1 MTRSRP
7 FRLPAGGALIDRTR
21 RLRFR
26 FNGTDYEGH
35 PGDTLAS
42 ALMANGVRVVGRS
55 FKYHRPRGIVAA
67 GAEEPNAIVQLDGDD
82 DEPNARATTLP
93 LREGL
98 SARSVNCWP
107 GVDFDLG
114 AINDRLSPLLS
125 AGFYYKTFMGPPGG
139 WSFYG
144 RIVRRM
150 AGLGTAPRGAG
161 RHRYEKR
168 FHHCDVL
175 VAGAGPAGLQA
186 ALAAARGGA
195 RVTIADDAPA
205 PGGMLLDG
213 GAEIG
218 GGPAAEWAAAAAAEL
233 DALPNVVRLDR
244 ATVAGYYDH
253 NLLTVVEAAPRQP
266 WIDER
271 LWKVRARRVV
281 LATGAAERPLVFAD
295 NDRPGVMLASAALA
309 YVRRYAV
316 RPGVR
321 AVAVT
326 NNSSTY
332 RTVLELVDAGVEV
345 PVLADVRAE
354 PPEPLVAELVARGV
368 EVLCGHAV
376 VGVAGVRAVRA
387 AVVAP
392 RGRSGGRRRV
402 ACDLVLCSGGWS
414 PRVHLHSQSGAR
426 PVYDAPHACFVPGDS
441 VQAECS
447 AGACKGAFGLR
458 AALEQGWRAGA
469 EACRLLG
476 FDVPDVPDALDMP
489 DTPDAPDRPGISA
502 ASGTPDVP
510 GMSAV
515 SRTPN
520 PSDASVPSCSEV
532 PPPDIEPCWEVPSA
546 RPRAKAFVDLQNDVT
561 AEDIRI
567 AEREGFRSVEHV
579 KRYTT
584 AGMGTDQ
591 GKLGNVNAIGI
602 LSETLSEA
610 PGAIGTTSY
619 RPPYTPVSFGAI
631 AGKET
636 GEFVLPARRTALTGR
651 IEDAGAVMFEAGAGY
666 RRPSFFPCPGE
677 GMAAAVARE
686 TLACRTT
693 AGMYDG
699 SPLGKFELHGPGV
712 AAFLNRVYANR
723 WDDLAVGRG
732 RFGWMLRE
740 DGRLL
745 DDGITFRLGEDHW
758 WTFAGT
764 GAADHV
770 LKHLERL
777 LQLVWPELEVYLTVV
792 TSQWTNVCVCGPRAR
807 AVLEGAGV
815 GTSLAP
821 DAFPFMS
828 MREMTVAGIPA
839 RVARA
844 GYTGELSFEINV
856 PARHGVRLW
865 ESLAA
870 AGEPL
875 GLTLVGSEASMVMR
889 CEKGFVSAGFEG
901 DGIVNPFDAGC
912 GWAVDMDKGDFI
924 GRRSLVRDR
933 SAGGVRPNVVG
944 LLPEDP
950 SFVPPDGTPLVPA
963 GAPAEA
969 PPVLG
974 YVSQACHS
982 PNVGRG
988 IALAVLDDGR
998 QRIGERIEIAAIDR
1012 RAPALVTPPCFVDPR
1027 GGRMRG

>member
-1 MTRSRP
+1 MIRSQP
-7 FRLPAGGALIDRTR
+7 FRLAAGGALIDRSR

-42 ALMANGVRVVGRS
+42 ALMANGVRLVGRS
-55 FKYHRPRGIVAA
+55 FKYHRPRGVVAA

-82 DEPNARATTLP
+82 DDEPNARATTLA

-107 GVDFDLG
+107 GVGFDLG
-114 AINDRLSPLLS
+114 AINDRLSPLLP
-125 AGFYYKTFMGPPGG
+125 AGFYYKTFMGFPGG
-139 WSFYG
+139 WNFYG
-144 RIVRRM
+144 RFVRRM
-150 AGLGTAPRGAG
+150 AGLGTTPRDAV
-161 RHRYEKR
+161 RRTYEKR

-195 RVTIADDAPA
+195 RVMLADEGPV
-205 PGGMLLDG
+205 PGGTLLDG
-213 GAEIG
+213 AAEIG
-218 GGPAAEWAAAAAAEL
+218 GRPASEWAAEVAAEL
-233 DALPNVVRLDR
+233 DSLPNVVRLDG

-253 NLLTVVEAAPRQP
+253 NLLTVVELSPRQS

-309 YVRRYAV
+309 CVRRYAV
-316 RPGVR
+316 RPGDR
-321 AVAVT
+321 AVVVT
-326 NNSSTY
+326 NNNATY
-332 RTVLELVDAGVEV
+332 RTVLELVEAGVEV
-345 PVLADVRAE
+345 PVLADIRMH
-354 PPEPLVAELVARGV
+354 PPEPLVAELAARGV
-368 EVLCGHAV
+368 EVPRGHAV
-376 VGVAGVRAVRA
+376 VGVAGTRAVRA
-387 AVVAP
+387 AFVAP
-392 RGRSGGRRRV
+392 AGRSGERRRV
-402 ACDLVLCSGGWS
+402 DCDLVLCSGGWS
-414 PRVHLHSQSGAR
+414 PRIHLHSQSGGR
-426 PVYDAPHACFVPGDS
+426 PAYDEAHACFVPGGS
-441 VQAECS
+441 VQAERG
-447 AGACKGAFGLR
+447 AGACNGAFGLR
-458 AALEQGWRAGA
+458 AALAQGWRAGS
-469 EACRLLG
+469 EACAALG
-476 FDVPDVPDALDMP
+476 FLVPA
-489 DTPDAPDRPGISA
+489 T
-502 ASGTPDVP
+502 DVP
-510 GMSAV
+510 GCP
-515 SRTPN
+515 RDWPL
-520 PSDASVPSCSEV
+520 
-532 PPPDIEPCWEVPSA
+532 DIEPCWEIPSS
-546 RPRAKAFVDLQNDVT
+546 RRHAKAFVDLQNDVT
-561 AEDIRI
+561 AADIRL
-567 AEREGFRSVEHV
+567 AEQEGFRSVEHV

-610 PGAIGTTSY
+610 PGTVGTTTY
-619 RPPYTPVSFGAI
+619 RPPYVPVSFGVM
-631 AGKET
+631 AGKDA
-636 GEFVLPARRTALTGR
+636 GEIVLPSRRTALTDW
-651 IEDAGAVMFEAGAGY
+651 IEAAGAVMFEAGAGY
-666 RRPSFFPCPGE
+666 RRPSFFPRAGE
-677 GMAAAVARE
+677 GAAEAIARE
-686 TLACRTT
+686 AFACRTA

-699 SPLGKFELHGPGV
+699 SPLGKFELHGPDV
-712 AAFLNRVYANR
+712 AVLLNRVYTNR

-745 DDGITFRLGEDHW
+745 DDGITFRLGEDRW
-758 WTFAGT
+758 WMFAGT

-770 LKHLERL
+770 HRHLERL
-777 LQLVWPELEVYLTVV
+777 LQIEWPELRVYLAVV
-792 TSQWTNVCVCGPRAR
+792 TSQWTNVCLCGPNAR
-807 AVLEGAGV
+807 AVLDAAG
-815 GTSLAP
+815 TDASLAP
-821 DAFPFMS
+821 DAFPFMA

-856 PARHGVRLW
+856 PARHGVGLW
-865 ESLAA
+865 ESLVE
-870 AGEPL
+870 AGERF

-901 DGIVNPFDAGC
+901 GGIVNPYDAGC

-924 GRRSLVRDR
+924 GRRSLVRDLHV
-933 SAGGVRPNVVG
+933 GGVRPNVVG

-950 SFVPPDGTPLVPA
+950 AFVPADGTPLVPA
-963 GAPAEA
+963 GAPADA
-969 PPVLG
+969 PPVIG

-982 PNVGRG
+982 PNAGRS

-998 QRIGERIEIAAIDR
+998 RRVDEGIEIAAIGR
-1012 RAPALVTPPCFVDPR
+1012 RAPALVTRPCFVDPG

>member
-1 MTRSRP
+1 MIRSQP
-7 FRLPAGGALIDRTR
+7 FRLATGGTLVDRSR
-21 RLRFR
+21 RLPFR

-42 ALMANGVRVVGRS
+42 ALMANGVCVVGRS

-82 DEPNARATTLP
+82 DEPNARATTLL
-93 LREGL
+93 LRDGL

-107 GVDFDLG
+107 SVGFDLG
-114 AINDRLSPLLS
+114 SINDRLSPLFP

-139 WSFYG
+139 WNFYG
-144 RIVRRM
+144 RFVRRM
-150 AGLGTAPRGAG
+150 AGLGTTPGTAG
-161 RHRYEKR
+161 RHAYEKR

-186 ALAAARGGA
+186 ALAAARSGA
-195 RVTIADDAPA
+195 RVMIADDGRA

-213 GAEIG
+213 AAEVDG
-218 GGPAAEWAAAAAAEL
+218 RPGLEWAADAAAEL
-233 DALPNVVRLDR
+233 DAYPDVVRLDQ

-253 NLLTVVEAAPRQP
+253 NLLTVVELSPGES

-271 LWKVRARRVV
+271 LWKVRARCVV

-309 YVRRYAV
+309 YVCRYAV
-316 RPGVR
+316 RAGTR
-321 AVAVT
+321 AVVVA

-332 RTVLELVDAGVEV
+332 RTVLELVEAGIDV
-345 PVLADVRAE
+345 PVLADIRAR
-354 PPEPLVAELVARGV
+354 PPESLVAELAARGV
-368 EVLCGHAV
+368 EVLRGHAV
-376 VGVAGVRAVRA
+376 VGVAGGRAVKA
-387 AVVAP
+387 AFVAP
-392 RGRSGGRRRV
+392 PGRPAESRRV

-426 PVYDAPHACFVPGDS
+426 PVYDAAHACFVPGDS
-441 VQAECS
+441 VQAERS
-447 AGACKGAFGLR
+447 AGACNGAFSLWS
-458 AALEQGWRAGA
+458 ALEQGWRAGS
-469 EACRLLG
+469 EACGALG
-476 FDVPDVPDALDMP
+476 FS
-489 DTPDAPDRPGISA
+489 APA
-502 ASGTPDVP
+502 ASMPQ
-510 GMSAV
+510 
-515 SRTPN
+515 
-520 PSDASVPSCSEV
+520 CSED
-532 PPPDIEPCWEVPSA
+532 PPLDIAPCWEIPSA
-546 RPRAKAFVDLQNDVT
+546 RPRAKSFVDLQNDVT
-561 AEDIRI
+561 AEDIRL

-591 GKLGNVNAIGI
+591 GKLGNVNTIGI

-610 PGAIGTTSY
+610 PGGIGTTSY
-619 RPPYTPVSFGAI
+619 RPPYTPMSFGVI
-631 AGKET
+631 AGKDA
-636 GEFVLPARRTALTGR
+636 GEIVLPARRTALTDR
-651 IEDAGAVMFEAGAGY
+651 IEEAGAVMFEAGAGY
-666 RRPSFFPCPGE
+666 RRPSYFPRPGE
-677 GMAAAVARE
+677 RAAAAIARE
-686 TLACRTT
+686 ALACRTA

-699 SPLGKFELHGPGV
+699 SPLGKFELHGPDV

-723 WDDLAVGRG
+723 WDDLAIGRG

-758 WTFAGT
+758 WMFAGT

-770 LKHLERL
+770 QKHLERL
-777 LQLVWPELEVYLTVV
+777 LQIEWPELDVCLTAV
-792 TSQWTNVCVCGPRAR
+792 TSQWTNVCVCGPKAR
-807 AVLEGAGV
+807 AVLESTGV
-815 GTSLAP
+815 GASLASA
-821 DAFPFMS
+821 AFPFMA
-828 MREMTVAGIPA
+828 MHEMTVAGIPA

-870 AGEPL
+870 AGEPI
-875 GLTLVGSEASMVMR
+875 GLTPIGSEASMVMR

-933 SAGGVRPNVVG
+933 NAGGVRPNVVG
-944 LLPEDP
+944 LLPDDP
-950 SFVPPDGTPLVPA
+950 SFIPPDGTPLVPT
-963 GAPAEA
+963 GAPADA
-969 PPVLG
+969 PPVIG

-982 PNVGRG
+982 PNIGRA

-998 QRIGERIEIAAIDR
+998 RQIDERIEIAAIDR
-1012 RAPALVTPPCFVDPR
+1012 RAPALVTRPCFVDPR
-1027 GGRMRG
+1027 GSRMKG

>member
-1 MTRSRP
+1 MSRSQP
-7 FRLPAGGALIDRTR
+7 FRLAAGGTLIDRSR
-21 RLRFR
+21 RLTFR

-35 PGDTLAS
+35 PGDILAS
-42 ALMANGVRVVGRS
+42 ALMANGVRLVGRS

-82 DEPNARATTLP
+82 DEPNARATTLL
-93 LREGL
+93 LRDGL

-107 GVDFDLG
+107 SVGFDLG
-114 AINDRLSPLLS
+114 AINDRLSPLLA
-125 AGFYYKTFMGPPGG
+125 AGFYYKTFMGSPGG
-139 WSFYG
+139 WNFYG
-144 RIVRRM
+144 RFVRRM
-150 AGLGTAPRGAG
+150 AGLGIAPRGAG
-161 RHRYEKR
+161 GHAYEKR
-168 FHHCDVL
+168 FHHCEVL

-186 ALAAARGGA
+186 ALAAGRSGA
-195 RVTIADDAPA
+195 RVMIADDGPA
-205 PGGMLLDG
+205 PGGALLDG
-213 GAEIG
+213 AAEIG
-218 GGPAAEWAAAAAAEL
+218 GRPAFEWAAEVAAEL

-253 NLLTVVEAAPRQP
+253 NLLTVVELSPPKQS

-281 LATGAAERPLVFAD
+281 LATGASERPLVFAD

-316 RPGVR
+316 RPGAR

-326 NNSSTY
+326 NNNSTY
-332 RTVLELVDAGVEV
+332 RTILELVEAGIEV
-345 PVLADVRAE
+345 PVLADLRSRPHEA
-354 PPEPLVAELVARGV
+354 LVAELAARGV
-368 EVLCGHAV
+368 EVLRGHAI
-376 VGVAGVRAVRA
+376 VGVAGSRAVKA
-387 AVVAP
+387 AFVAASDRP
-392 RGRSGGRRRV
+392 VDPRRV

-426 PVYDAPHACFVPGDS
+426 PVYDAAHACFVPGDS
-441 VQAECS
+441 IQAERS
-447 AGACKGAFGLR
+447 AGACNGAFSLR
-458 AALEQGWRAGA
+458 SALEQGWRAGS
-469 EACRLLG
+469 EACGGLG
-476 FDVPDVPDALDMP
+476 FAAPPTSIPD
-489 DTPDAPDRPGISA
+489 
-502 ASGTPDVP
+502 
-510 GMSAV
+510 
-515 SRTPN
+515 
-520 PSDASVPSCSEV
+520 CSED
-532 PPPDIEPCWEVPSA
+532 PPLDIEPCWEIPSA

-561 AEDIRI
+561 AEDIRL
-567 AEREGFRSVEHV
+567 AEQEGFRSVEHV

-591 GKLGNVNAIGI
+591 GKLGNVNMIGI

-610 PGAIGTTSY
+610 PDGIGTTSY
-619 RPPYTPVSFGAI
+619 RPPYTPVSFGVI
-631 AGKET
+631 AGKDA
-636 GEFVLPARRTALTGR
+636 GEIVLPARRTALTDC
-651 IEDAGAVMFEAGAGY
+651 IEEAGAVMFEAGAGY
-666 RRPSFFPCPGE
+666 RRPSYFPRPGE
-677 GMAAAVARE
+677 NMAAAVARE
-686 TLACRTT
+686 ALACRTA

-699 SPLGKFELHGPGV
+699 SPLGKFELHGPDV
-712 AAFLNRVYANR
+712 ATFLNRVYANR
-723 WDDLAVGRG
+723 WDDLAVGQG
-732 RFGWMLRE
+732 RFGWILRE

-745 DDGITFRLGEDHW
+745 DDGITFRLGEHHW
-758 WTFAGT
+758 WMFAGS

-770 LKHLERL
+770 QKHLERL
-777 LQLVWPELEVYLTVV
+777 LQIEWPELEVYLTAV
-792 TSQWTNVCVCGPRAR
+792 TSQWTNVCVCGPQAR
-807 AVLEGAGV
+807 AVLEGAGT
-815 GTSLAP
+815 GASLAT
-821 DAFPFMS
+821 DAFPFMA

-844 GYTGELSFEINV
+844 GYTGEFSFEINI

-865 ESLAA
+865 KSLAA
-870 AGEPL
+870 AGEPC

-933 SAGGVRPNVVG
+933 NTGGVRPNVVG

-963 GAPAEA
+963 GAPADS
-969 PPVLG
+969 PPVIG

-982 PNVGRG
+982 PNVGRA
-988 IALAVLDDGR
+988 IALVVLDDGR
-998 QRIGERIEIAAIDR
+998 QRIDERIEIAAIDR
-1012 RAPALVTPPCFVDPR
+1012 RAPALVARPCFVDPA

>member
-1 MTRSRP
+1 MNRIQP
-7 FRLPAGGALIDRTR
+7 FRLAAGGTLIDRSR

-67 GAEEPNAIVQLDGDD
+67 GAEEPNAVVQLDGEGDGGG
-82 DEPNARATTLP
+82 DEPNARATTLA

-98 SARSVNCWP
+98 SARSVNCRP
-107 GVDFDLG
+107 SVNFDLG
-114 AINDRLSPLLS
+114 AINDRLSRLLA

-139 WSFYG
+139 WNFYG
-144 RIVRRM
+144 RFIRRM
-150 AGLGTAPRGAG
+150 AGLGTAPR
-161 RHRYEKR
+161 RPDRRVYEKR

-175 VAGAGPAGLQA
+175 VAGAGPAGLRA
-186 ALAAARGGA
+186 ALAAARSGA
-195 RVTIADDAPA
+195 RVMIADDGPA

-213 GAEIG
+213 MAAIG
-218 GGPAAEWAAAAAAEL
+218 GRPAGEWAAEAAAEL

-253 NLLTVVEAAPRQP
+253 NLLTVVELSPAQP
-266 WIDER
+266 WIGER

-281 LATGAAERPLVFAD
+281 LATGASERPLVFTN

-309 YVRRYAV
+309 YVRRHGV
-316 RPGVR
+316 RPGAR

-326 NNSSTY
+326 NNNSAY
-332 RTVLELVDAGVEV
+332 RAVLALADAGIEV
-345 PVLADVRAE
+345 PVLADVRRH
-354 PPEPLVAELVARGV
+354 PPEPLVAGLAARGV
-368 EVLCGHAV
+368 EVLRGHAV
-376 VGVAGVRAVRA
+376 VDVAGAQTVRA
-387 AVVAP
+387 AAVAP
-392 RGRSGGRRRV
+392 PERPGERRRV
-402 ACDLVLCSGGWS
+402 ACDLVLCSGGWN

-426 PVYDAPHACFVPGDS
+426 PAYDAEHACFVPGDS
-441 VQAECS
+441 VQAERS
-447 AGACKGAFGLR
+447 AGACNGAFSLR

-469 EACRLLG
+469 EACAALG
-476 FDVPDVPDALDMP
+476 FDAPDV
-489 DTPDAPDRPGISA
+489 
-502 ASGTPDVP
+502 SGTSATEVP
-510 GMSAV
+510 E
-515 SRTPN
+515 
-520 PSDASVPSCSEV
+520 CSED
-532 PPPDIEPCWEVPSA
+532 PPPDTLPCWEIRPV
-546 RPRAKAFVDLQNDVT
+546 RPRAKAFVDLANDVT

-567 AEREGFRSVEHV
+567 AEQEGFRSVEHV

-584 AGMGTDQ
+584 AGMGIDQ

-602 LSETLSEA
+602 LSETLSQA
-610 PGAIGTTSY
+610 PDAVGTTSY
-619 RPPYTPVSFGAI
+619 RPPYTPVSFGVI
-631 AGKET
+631 AGQER
-636 GEFVLPARRTALTGR
+636 GELVLPARRTALTDR
-651 IEDAGAVMFEAGAGY
+651 IEEAGAVMFEAGAGY
-666 RRPSFFPCPGE
+666 RRPNCFPRDGE
-677 GMAAAVARE
+677 SVAEAIARE
-686 TLACRTT
+686 ALACRTA

-699 SPLGKFELHGPGV
+699 SPLGKFELHGPDV
-712 AAFLNRVYANR
+712 AVFLNRVYANR

-764 GAADHV
+764 GAAGHV
-770 LKHLERL
+770 HRHLERL
-777 LQLVWPELEVYLTVV
+777 LQLVWPELKVYLTVV
-792 TSQWTNVCVCGPRAR
+792 TSQWTNVCVCGPKAR
-807 AVLEGAGV
+807 AVLEGAGT
-815 GTSLAP
+815 GASLAP
-821 DAFPFMS
+821 DEFPFMA

-844 GYTGELSFEINV
+844 GYTGEFSFEVNV

-865 ESLAA
+865 EALTE
-870 AGEPL
+870 AGEPF
-875 GLTLVGSEASMVMR
+875 GLVPVGSEASMVMR

-933 SAGGVRPNVVG
+933 NVGGVRPNVVG

-950 SFVPPDGTPLVPA
+950 SFVPPDGTPLVEA
-963 GAPAEA
+963 GAPADA
-969 PPVLG
+969 PPVIG
-974 YVSQACHS
+974 YVSQGCHS
-982 PNVGRG
+982 PNVGRA

-998 QRIGERIEIAAIDR
+998 RRIDGRIEIAGIGR
-1012 RAPALVTPPCFVDPR
+1012 RAPALVTRPCFVDP
-1027 GGRMRG
+1027 GGSRMRG

>member
-1 MTRSRP
+1 MIRSQP
-7 FRLPAGGALIDRTR
+7 FRLAASGALIDRSR

-42 ALMANGVRVVGRS
+42 ALMANGVRLVGRS

-67 GAEEPNAIVQLDGDD
+67 GAEEPNAIVQLDGED
-82 DEPNARATTLP
+82 DEPNARATTLA
-93 LREGL
+93 LRDGL

-107 GVDFDLG
+107 SVGFDVG
-114 AINDRLSPLLS
+114 AINDRLSPLLA
-125 AGFYYKTFMGPPGG
+125 AGFYYKTFMGSPGG
-139 WSFYG
+139 WNFYG
-144 RIVRRM
+144 RFIRRM
-150 AGLGTAPRGAG
+150 AGLGIAPRGAG
-161 RHRYEKR
+161 GHAYEKR

-186 ALAAARGGA
+186 ALAAGRSGA
-195 RVTIADDAPA
+195 RVMIADDGAA
-205 PGGMLLDG
+205 PGGTLLDDA
-213 GAEIG
+213 AEIG
-218 GGPAAEWAAAAAAEL
+218 GRPAFEWAADVAAEL
-233 DALPNVVRLDR
+233 DALPDVVRLDR

-253 NLLTVVEAAPRQP
+253 NLLTIVELSPAQS

-281 LATGAAERPLVFAD
+281 LATGASERPLVFAD

-309 YVRRYAV
+309 YVRRYGV
-316 RPGVR
+316 RPGTR

-332 RTVLELVDAGVEV
+332 RTILELMEAGIEV
-345 PVLADVRAE
+345 TVLADLRARPPE
-354 PPEPLVAELVARGV
+354 PPESLVAELAARGV
-368 EVLCGHAV
+368 EVLHGHAV
-376 VGVAGVRAVRA
+376 IGVAGARCVKA
-387 AVVAP
+387 AFVAP
-392 RGRSGGRRRV
+392 PGRPGERRRV

-414 PRVHLHSQSGAR
+414 PRVHLHSQSGGR
-426 PVYDAPHACFVPGDS
+426 PTYDPAHTCFVPGDS
-441 VQAECS
+441 VQAERS
-447 AGACKGAFGLR
+447 AGACNGAFDLR

-469 EACRLLG
+469 EACGALG
-476 FDVPDVPDALDMP
+476 FG
-489 DTPDAPDRPGISA
+489 APA
-502 ASGTPDVP
+502 
-510 GMSAV
+510 
-515 SRTPN
+515 
-520 PSDASVPSCSEV
+520 ASVPECSGD
-532 PPPDIEPCWEVPSA
+532 PALDIEPCWEVRSAHPS

-561 AEDIRI
+561 AEDIRL
-567 AEREGFRSVEHV
+567 AGREGFRSVEHV

-602 LSETLSEA
+602 LSEALSEA
-610 PGAIGTTSY
+610 PGDVGTTSY
-619 RPPYTPVSFGAI
+619 RPPYTPVSFGVI
-631 AGKET
+631 AGKDR
-636 GEFVLPARRTALTGR
+636 GDLVLPVRRTALTDR
-651 IEDAGAVMFEAGAGY
+651 IEEAGAVMFEAGAGY
-666 RRPSFFPCPGE
+666 RRPSYFPRAGE
-677 GMAAAVARE
+677 DMAAAVARE
-686 TLACRTT
+686 ALACRTT

-723 WDDLAVGRG
+723 WDDLAIGKG

-745 DDGITFRLGEDHW
+745 DDGITFRLGQDRW
-758 WTFAGT
+758 WMFAGT

-770 LKHLERL
+770 QKHLERL
-777 LQLVWPELEVYLTVV
+777 LQIEWPELEVYLTAV
-792 TSQWTNVCVCGPRAR
+792 TSQWTNVCVCGPKAR
-807 AVLEGAGV
+807 AVLEGAGT
-815 GTSLAP
+815 GASLAP
-821 DAFPFMS
+821 DAFPFMA
-828 MREMTVAGIPA
+828 MREMTVAGLPA

-844 GYTGELSFEINV
+844 GYTGEFSFEINV

-865 ESLAA
+865 QSLAA

-912 GWAVDMDKGDFI
+912 GWAVDMDKDDFI

-933 SAGGVRPNVVG
+933 NAGGVRPNVVG
-944 LLPEDP
+944 LLPDDP
-950 SFVPPDGTPLVPA
+950 SFVPPDGSPLVPA
-963 GAPAEA
+963 GAPADS
-969 PPVLG
+969 PPVIG
-974 YVSQACHS
+974 YISQACHS
-982 PNVGRG
+982 PNVGRA

-998 QRIGERIEIAAIDR
+998 QRIDERIEIAAIDR
-1012 RAPALVTPPCFVDPR
+1012 RAPALVTRPCFVDPR
-1027 GGRMRG
+1027 GSRMKG

>member
-1 MTRSRP
+1 MSRAQP
-7 FRLPAGGALIDRTR
+7 FRLAAGGICIDRSR

-26 FNGTDYEGH
+26 FNATDCEGH

-42 ALMANGVRVVGRS
+42 ALIANGVRLVGRS
-55 FKYHRPRGIVAA
+55 FKYHRPRGLVSA

-82 DEPNARATTLP
+82 DEPNARATTVL
-93 LREGL
+93 LRDGL

-107 GVDFDLG
+107 SVGFDLG
-114 AINDRLSPLLS
+114 SINDRLSPLFP

-139 WSFYG
+139 WNFYG
-144 RIVRRM
+144 RFVRRM
-150 AGLGTAPRGAG
+150 AGLGTAPGTAG
-161 RHRYEKR
+161 RRAYEKR

-186 ALAAARGGA
+186 ALQAARSGA
-195 RVTIADDAPA
+195 RVMLADDGAL
-205 PGGMLLDG
+205 PGGMLLEGEAAVG
-213 GAEIG
+213 GR
-218 GGPAAEWAAAAAAEL
+218 PAAEWAADVAAEL
-233 DALPNVVRLDR
+233 DAHPDVVRLDR

-253 NLLTVVEAAPRQP
+253 NLLTVVELSPTRP

-316 RPGVR
+316 RPGAR

-326 NNSSTY
+326 NNNSTY
-332 RTVLELVDAGVEV
+332 RTILELVEAGIEV
-345 PVLADVRAE
+345 PVVADIRSR
-354 PPEPLVAELVARGV
+354 PPEALVADLVARGV
-368 EVLCGHAV
+368 EVLRGHAI
-376 VGVAGVRAVRA
+376 VGVAGSRAVKA
-387 AVVAP
+387 AFVAP
-392 RGRSGGRRRV
+392 PDRPADPRRV

-426 PVYDAPHACFVPGDS
+426 PAYDAAHACFVPGDS
-441 VQAECS
+441 VQAERS
-447 AGACKGAFGLR
+447 AGACNGAFSLR
-458 AALEQGWRAGA
+458 SALEQGWRAGT
-469 EACRLLG
+469 EACSALG
-476 FDVPDVPDALDMP
+476 FA
-489 DTPDAPDRPGISA
+489 APATSIPH
-502 ASGTPDVP
+502 
-510 GMSAV
+510 
-515 SRTPN
+515 
-520 PSDASVPSCSEV
+520 CSED
-532 PPPDIEPCWEVPSA
+532 PPLDIEPCWEILSA
-546 RPRAKAFVDLQNDVT
+546 RPRARAFVDLQNDVT
-561 AEDIRI
+561 AEDIRL
-567 AEREGFRSVEHV
+567 AEQEGFRSVEHV

-602 LSETLSEA
+602 LSETLSET
-610 PGAIGTTSY
+610 PDGIGTTSY
-619 RPPYTPVSFGAI
+619 RPPYTPVSFGVI
-631 AGKET
+631 AGKDA
-636 GEFVLPARRTALTGR
+636 GEIVLPARRTALTDR
-651 IEDAGAVMFEAGAGY
+651 IEEAGAVMFEAGAGY
-666 RRPSFFPCPGE
+666 RRPSYFPRPGE
-677 GMAAAVARE
+677 NMAAAVARE
-686 TLACRTT
+686 ALACRTA

-699 SPLGKFELHGPGV
+699 SPLGKFELHGPDV
-712 AAFLNRVYANR
+712 AVFLNRVYANR
-723 WDDLAVGRG
+723 WDDLAVGQG

-745 DDGITFRLGEDHW
+745 DDGITFRLGEHHW
-758 WTFAGT
+758 WMFAGS

-770 LKHLERL
+770 QKHLERL
-777 LQLVWPELEVYLTVV
+777 LQIEWPELEVHLTAV
-792 TSQWTNVCVCGPRAR
+792 TSQWTNICVCGPKAR
-807 AVLEGAGV
+807 AVLEGAGT
-815 GTSLAP
+815 GASLAT
-821 DAFPFMS
+821 DAFPFMA
-828 MREMTVAGIPA
+828 MREMTVAGVPA

-844 GYTGELSFEINV
+844 GYTGEFSFEINV
-856 PARHGVRLW
+856 PARHGLHLW
-865 ESLAA
+865 NSLAA
-870 AGEPL
+870 AGEPC

-933 SAGGVRPNVVG
+933 NVGGVRPNVVG

-963 GAPAEA
+963 GAPTDS
-969 PPVLG
+969 PLVIG

-982 PNVGRG
+982 PNAGRA

-998 QRIGERIEIAAIDR
+998 QRIDERIEIAAIDR
-1012 RAPALVTPPCFVDPR
+1012 RAPALVVRACFVDPA

>member
-1 MTRSRP
+1 MIRSQP
-7 FRLPAGGALIDRTR
+7 LRLAAGGALIDRSR

-42 ALMANGVRVVGRS
+42 ALMANGVRLVGRS

-67 GAEEPNAIVQLDGDD
+67 GAEEPNAIVQLDGED
-82 DEPNARATTLP
+82 DEPNARATTVA

-98 SARSVNCWP
+98 SARSGNCWP
-107 GVDFDLG
+107 SVGFDVG
-114 AINDRLSPLLS
+114 AIYDRLSPLLA
-125 AGFYYKTFMGPPGG
+125 AGFYYKTFMGWPGG
-139 WSFYG
+139 WKFYG
-144 RIVRRM
+144 RFIRRM
-150 AGLGTAPRGAG
+150 AGLGIAPRDAG
-161 RHRYEKR
+161 GHAYEKR

-175 VAGAGPAGLQA
+175 IAGAGPAGLQA
-186 ALAAARGGA
+186 ALAAGRSGA
-195 RVTIADDAPA
+195 RVMIADDGAV
-205 PGGMLLDG
+205 PGGTLLDG
-213 GAEIG
+213 AAEIG
-218 GGPAAEWAAAAAAEL
+218 GRPAFEWAAEVTAEL

-253 NLLTVVEAAPRQP
+253 NLLTIVELSPGQS

-281 LATGAAERPLVFAD
+281 LATGASERPLVFAD

-309 YVRRYAV
+309 YVCRFGV
-316 RPGVR
+316 RPGTR

-332 RTVLELVDAGVEV
+332 RTVLELVEAGVEV
-345 PVLADVRAE
+345 AVLADLRARPPE
-354 PPEPLVAELVARGV
+354 PPESLAAELAARGV
-368 EVLCGHAV
+368 EVLRGHAV
-376 VGVAGVRAVRA
+376 AGVTGTRTVKG
-387 AVVAP
+387 VLVAP
-392 RGRSGGRRRV
+392 QGRPGERRRV

-426 PVYDAPHACFVPGDS
+426 PAYDAAHACFVPGDS
-441 VQAECS
+441 VQAERS
-447 AGACKGAFGLR
+447 AGACNGAFDLR
-458 AALEQGWRAGA
+458 AALEQGWRVGSETCDA
-469 EACRLLG
+469 LG
-476 FDVPDVPDALDMP
+476 FGAPAANVPECPEDSAL
-489 DTPDAPDRPGISA
+489 
-502 ASGTPDVP
+502 
-510 GMSAV
+510 
-515 SRTPN
+515 
-520 PSDASVPSCSEV
+520 
-532 PPPDIEPCWEVPSA
+532 DIEPCWEVRAVHPARSSA
-546 RPRAKAFVDLQNDVT
+546 PRAKAFVDLQNDVT
-561 AEDIRI
+561 AEDIRL

-602 LSETLSEA
+602 LSEALSEA
-610 PGAIGTTSY
+610 PGDVGTTSY
-619 RPPYTPVSFGAI
+619 RPPYSPVSFGVI
-631 AGKET
+631 AGKDR
-636 GEFVLPARRTALTGR
+636 GELVLPARRTALTGR
-651 IEDAGAVMFEAGAGY
+651 IEAAGAVMFEAGAGY
-666 RRPSFFPCPGE
+666 RRPSYFPRAAE
-677 GMAAAVARE
+677 DMAAAVARE
-686 TLACRTT
+686 ALACRTA

-699 SPLGKFELHGPGV
+699 SPLGKFELHGPDV
-712 AAFLNRVYANR
+712 ARLLNRVYANR

-745 DDGITFRLGEDHW
+745 DDGITFRLGKDHW
-758 WTFAGT
+758 WMFAGT

-770 LKHLERL
+770 HRHLERL
-777 LQLVWPELEVYLTVV
+777 LQIEWPELEVYLTVV
-792 TSQWTNVCVCGPRAR
+792 TSQWTNVCVCGPNAR
-807 AVLEGAGV
+807 SVVEAAGI

-821 DAFPFMS
+821 DAFPFMTT
-828 MREMTVAGIPA
+828 REITVAGIPA
-839 RVARA
+839 RVARV

-865 ESLAA
+865 ESLAV

-889 CEKGFVSAGFEG
+889 CEKGFVSAGFES

-933 SAGGVRPNVVG
+933 NAGGVRPNVVG

-963 GAPAEA
+963 GAPADA
-969 PPVLG
+969 PPVIG

-982 PNVGRG
+982 PNVGCA

-998 QRIGERIEIAAIDR
+998 RRIDERIEIAAIDR
-1012 RAPALVTPPCFVDPR
+1012 RAPALVTRPCFVDPG